1 MRQLLILWLGMFLCG
16 EVGAQSPASV
26 AELHERWID
35 LLRVTDGDISA
46 RTFEKVIGLQLL
58 VYAGLGIGPIGA
70 LRPVWHT
77 AVGFLV
83 GVIWALVLIL
93 PSWLLSPH
101 GQDRRA
107 VAAVYQALAGL
118 IVLCRA
124 GRI

>member
-1 MRQLLILWLGMFLCG
+1 MRLLCHGPARRLGDG
-16 EVGAQSPASV
+16 ERRPGRRGWGRRRLAD
-26 AELHERWID
+26 R
-35 LLRVTDGDISA
+35 
-46 RTFEKVIGLQLL
+46 LQLL
-58 VYAGLGIGPIGA
+58 VYAALGIGPIGA